1 MELRVMWFHESFRDA
16 VVAAGSSLRQLKG
29 GSRSNRIWGYTV
41 GFDRL
46 QTREKTFN
54 RSVPLKLAPLMSRQN
69 ERRGIRYAT
78 VLNNACMGFYEP
90 NFCMNNACMTKEGL
104 RGNDNIGMT
113 IILKREKIYSTII

>member
-1 MELRVMWFHESFRDA
+1 MQSLQE
-16 VVAAGSSLRQLKG
+16 AAAYDSSRAAADQ
-29 GSRSNRIWGYTV
+29 IVFEATPTTF

-78 VLNNACMGFYEP
+78 VL
-90 NFCMNNACMTKEGL
+90 
-104 RGNDNIGMT
+104 
-113 IILKREKIYSTII
+113 IILYCNMVSSTHALDFMNRTSA